1 MKNSTVEPEKGGRAT
16 IGSTVSAE
24 QRAGMLKRYEYS
36 NEVRTII
43 DTENLLPHGVLSRL
57 QVAYPQHSG
66 LLEARPFLFND
77 RAQYSELQGFREVV
91 AILAKNGVKLDR
103 ITERELFVEV
113 YRFKAT
119 RHILNTINWNDYEH
133 DPMYQLVFPQPT
145 MMRKKV
151 TEAYL
156 LAKTEAD
163 RKRVIDEYMEET
175 NPHDGHQLLNKPWIE
190 RDNGGIELLEGSQ
203 HKYPQTQLVFD
214 QSTQTCFAFCTY
226 CFRHAQVRGDH
237 DMFIQE
243 DIAQIH
249 EYLREHKEVSD
260 LLITGGDAAY
270 IPYERL
276 EQYVL
281 PILEDPRLLH
291 IRTIRIA
298 SRALTFQPELILSNK
313 YEKVLKL
320 FQKVHENGVQLSWV
334 AHISTPRELLNP
346 TTLAAMRR
354 LQNYGVVIR
363 SQSPIMNHVSLY
375 TDKAGKVDVQ
385 RSAQN
390 WVDLAHILAVL
401 NIRFHSMYCARN
413 TGEYHYFT
421 APLASIEK
429 VANLIYR
436 SLSSFHRPSRYITM
450 TTSAGKLSILGTAEV
465 NGQKAFALKFN
476 ESRNMAWMDK
486 VFLAK
491 FDETETRVDK
501 LVPLDTK
508 EFFFE
513 GELHQIEEKLSRVQE
528 KYVAQQKAGRASAT
542 AAKDV
547 RPARSACD
555 D

>member
-1 MKNSTVEPEKGGRAT
+1 MKNLTAVAAGKGQKT
-16 IGSTVSAE
+16 IASTVSAE
-24 QRAGMLKRYEYS
+24 DRDVMLERYGFSDE
-36 NEVRTII
+36 TLDII
-43 DTENLLPHGVLSRL
+43 ETENLLPLGVLSRL
-57 QVAYPQHSG
+57 QATYPQHSG
-66 LLEARPFLFND
+66 LLETRRFLFND

-91 AILAKNGVKLDR
+91 AILAKNGINLDR
-103 ITERELFVEV
+103 IPERELFVEV

-119 RHILNTINWNDYEH
+119 KHILNTINWNDYEH
-133 DPMYQLVFPQPT
+133 DPMFQLVFPQPT

-151 TEAYL
+151 CEAYIA
-156 LAKTEAD
+156 AKTDTE
-163 RKRVIDEYMEET
+163 RKRVIDEYMDET

-190 RDNGGIELLEGSQ
+190 DENGGIELVEGSQ

-214 QSTQTCFAFCTY
+214 QSSQSCFAFCTY

-249 EYLREHKEVSD
+249 EYLREHKEVTD
-260 LLITGGDAAY
+260 LLLTGGDAAY

-276 EQYVL
+276 EQYIV

-298 SRALTFQPELILSNK
+298 SRALTYQPDLLLTKK
-313 YEKVLKL
+313 YERFLKL
-320 FQKVHENGVQLSWV
+320 FERVHESGVQLSWV
-334 AHISTPRELLNP
+334 AHISTPREILNP
-346 TTLAAMRR
+346 ATLAAIRR
-354 LQNYGVVIR
+354 LQKYGVVIR

-375 TDKAGKVDVQ
+375 TDKSGKVDVQ

-390 WVDLAHILAVL
+390 WIDLAHILAAL
-401 NIRFHSMYCARN
+401 NVRFHSMYCARN

-421 APLASIEK
+421 APLADIEK

-450 TTSAGKLSILGTAEV
+450 TTSAGKCSILGTTEV

-476 ESRNMAWMDK
+476 ESRNMEWMDK

-491 FDETETRVDK
+491 FDPTETRVDK

-513 GELHQIEEKLSRVQE
+513 GELHQIEKKLERVQE
-528 KYVAQQKAGRASAT
+528 KYVAQQSAKRT
-542 AAKDV
+542 A
-547 RPARSACD
+547 RPGSPCD

>member
-1 MKNSTVEPEKGGRAT
+1 MKNLNAVAPEKGLKKIA
-16 IGSTVSAE
+16 STVSAE
-24 QRAGMLKRYEYS
+24 DRDVLLERYGFPDE
-36 NEVRTII
+36 TLDII
-43 DTENLLPHGVLSRL
+43 EAENLLPLGVLSRL
-57 QVAYPQHSG
+57 QATYPQHSG
-66 LLEARPFLFND
+66 FLETRSFLFND

-91 AILAKNGVKLDR
+91 AVLAKNGIKLDR
-103 ITERELFVEV
+103 IPERELFVEV

-119 RHILNTINWNDYEH
+119 RHILNTINWNDFEH

-151 TEAYL
+151 CEAYVA
-156 LAKTEAD
+156 AKTDAE

-190 RDNGGIELLEGSQ
+190 RDNGGIELVEGSQ

-214 QSTQTCFAFCTY
+214 QSSQSCFAFCTY

-249 EYLREHKEVSD
+249 EYLREHKEVTD
-260 LLITGGDAAY
+260 LLLTGGDAAY

-276 EQYVL
+276 EQYIL

-291 IRTIRIA
+291 IRTVRIA
-298 SRALTFQPELILSNK
+298 SRALTYQPDLVLTKK
-313 YEKVLKL
+313 YERFLKL
-320 FQKVHENGVQLSWV
+320 FQKAHENGVQISWV
-334 AHISTPRELLNP
+334 AHISTPREILNP
-346 TTLAAMRR
+346 TTLAAIRR
-354 LQNYGVVIR
+354 LQKYDVVIR

-375 TDKAGKVDVQ
+375 TDKNGKVDVQ

-390 WVDLAHILAVL
+390 WIDLAHILAAL

-421 APLASIEK
+421 APLADIEK

-450 TTSAGKLSILGTAEV
+450 TTSAGKCSILGTAEV

-476 ESRNMAWMDK
+476 ESRNMEWMDK

-491 FDETETRVDK
+491 FDPTETRVDK

-513 GELHQIEEKLSRVQE
+513 GELHQIEKKLERVQE
-528 KYVAQQKAGRASAT
+528 KYLSQQSRT
-542 AAKDV
+542 
-547 RPARSACD
+547 PRSPCD